1 MNAFIMFHGQRC
13 RKETATGDVCY
24 CDSFKHNQDPYIF
37 AKRFIHTYCK
47 INLLPCSQMNKGDV
61 IFWYT
66 TDNSQEGKWFCDL
79 VFVLDE
85 IKYWEPLK
93 KGVQSNSN
101 DYKNDYKLSDINS
114 KFYIADKTEI
124 EDHFKWAGIDHRK
137 TKEKSHRRKSLFADP
152 EKSFQPLNDRNRLIC
167 MDRIGLDLS
176 DVKGTNSGYP
186 KKILTEEECEKII
199 EHINKKAAKKLYGT
213 ELKKMRNK
221 LN

>member
-13 RKETATGDVCY
+13 RKETATGAVCY

-47 INLLPCSQMNKGDV
+47 INLLPCSRMKKGDV

-66 TDNSQEGKWFCDL
+66 IDNSQEGKWFCDL

-93 KGVQSNSN
+93 GVQSNSN
-101 DYKNDYKLSDINS
+101 EYKNDYKLSDINS
-114 KFYIADKTEI
+114 KSYIADKTEI

-137 TKEKSHRRKSLFADP
+137 TKAKSHRRKSLFADP
-152 EKSFQPLNDRNRLIC
+152 EKSFQPLDDKNRLIC

-176 DVKGTNSGYP
+176 DVKGTNRGYP
-186 KKILTEEECEKII
+186 KKILTEKECEEILRHLDK
-199 EHINKKAAKKLYGT
+199 EATKKLYGT
-213 ELKKMRNK
+213 KLKEMRTK

>member
-24 CDSFKHNQDPYIF
+24 CDSFEHNQDPYIF

-61 IFWYT
+61 IFWFT
-66 TDNSQEGKWFCDL
+66 TDNSPKGKWFCDL

-85 IKYWEPLK
+85 IKYWKPLEEN
-93 KGVQSNSN
+93 QSKSN
-101 DYKNDYKLSDINS
+101 DYKNNYKLSDI
-114 KFYIADKTEI
+114 KFYIADETE
-124 EDHFKWAGIDHRK
+124 EKDHFEWAGVDHRK
-137 TKEKSHRRKSLFADP
+137 TKAKSHRRKSLFADP
-152 EKSFQPLNDRNRLIC
+152 EKSFQPLDDKDRLIC
-167 MDRIGLDLS
+167 MDEIRLDLS
-176 DVKGTNSGYP
+176 DVKPTKSGYP
-186 KKILTEEECEKII
+186 KKILTEEECEDIL
-199 EHINKKAAKKLYGT
+199 EHINKKATKKLYGT

>member
-85 IKYWEPLK
+85 IKYWEPLEED
-93 KGVQSNSN
+93 QSKSN
-101 DYKNDYKLSDINS
+101 DYKNDYNLSDI
-114 KFYIADKTEI
+114 KFYIADETE
-124 EDHFKWAGIDHRK
+124 EKDHFEWAGIDHRK
-137 TKEKSHRRKSLFADP
+137 TKAKSHRRKSLFADP
-152 EKSFQPLNDRNRLIC
+152 DKSFQPLD
-167 MDRIGLDLS
+167 
-176 DVKGTNSGYP
+176 
-186 KKILTEEECEKII
+186 
-199 EHINKKAAKKLYGT
+199 
-213 ELKKMRNK
+213 
-221 LN
+221 